1 MKNPVLDYVENK
13 YSKKNDVPQMKA
25 GDTVKVHTK
34 IREGNKE
41 RIQVYEG
48 IVIKHKKGGMNE
60 AVTVR
65 KLVGGVGVEKTFPV
79 HSTLVNKIEV
89 AKYGNVRRSRLYYLR
104 DLIGSK
110 ATRVKEDLEKNIQ
123 VSLEKK
129 EQKKAAT
136 KSKQKAKA
144 EESAKETSETPA
156 ADQSPDQE
164 NA

>member
-25 GDTVKVHTK
+25 GDTVQVHTR
-34 IREGNKE
+34 IREGTKE

-79 HSTLVNKIEV
+79 HSTLVDKIEV

-136 KSKQKAKA
+136 QAKQKAKA
-144 EESAKETSETPA
+144 EESAKENSETPA

>member
-25 GDTVKVHTK
+25 GDTVQVHTR

-79 HSTLVNKIEV
+79 HSTLVDKIEV

-136 KSKQKAKA
+136 QAKQKAKA

-156 ADQSPDQE
+156 ADQRPDQE